1 MLNNKQISFAGPD
14 NTKDGDRSWAGLS
27 RNIRLP
33 LLVAFNHFTIAIEKA
48 EFVVVVV
55 VLAVVVLAV
64 VVAFLLLLCCFV
76 AFPTTTTIN
85 YLDIFT
91 PK

>member
-14 NTKDGDRSWAGLS
+14 NTKDGDRPWAGLS

-33 LLVAFNHFTIAIEKA
+33 LPVAFNHFTIAIEKA
-48 EFVVVVV
+48 EFGSISSSGIGSSGSILVH
-55 VLAVVVLAV
+55 
-64 VVAFLLLLCCFV
+64 FLV

-85 YLDIFT
+85 YLDIFI